1 MNRILSGL
9 KLEKAD
15 DKTFLGKI
23 ERGFDFLGYHFS
35 PDGLSLAEKTVRNFA
50 ERLRLRCYAS
60 GQKSG
65 SDCGCEKV
73 VFDNIPHYAYTSV
86 SDYIRRWLTWVN
98 SGLNGIRVKT
108 NFESIAVFT

>member
-60 GQKSG
+60 GQKRDLIGGCRGVG
-65 SDCGCEKV
+65 SR
-73 VFDNIPHYAYTSV
+73 NIYCYMNSSV

-98 SGLNGIRVKT
+98 SG
-108 NFESIAVFT
+108 